1 MCGIVMMGCK
11 YPGAR
16 DVDTFE
22 NLLFADT
29 FRGPHSTGVHSL
41 FQLADKGPIITE
53 TQKKMMDG
61 PEFIASEF
69 WPMVSEKRVPGTTA
83 NTVWVKRPFCMIG
96 HNRWATK
103 GGIND
108 ANAHPFTHGH
118 ITLVHNGTLRNQ
130 ALLPDHQKFEV
141 DSENVAYAMSIWG
154 AEKTIQNL
162 NGAFTLVWHDA
173 NEQTVNIIRNS
184 ERPFHLARTAAGD
197 WFGASEEAM
206 LKWILMRQKTPVTIA
221 ESFECEVGVQYIFDV
236 STGKFLP
243 KENVKHT
250 LPTFR
255 AYSVFQGST
264 TSRSSGW
271 EDDEYDAWWND
282 RSAYHRAPL
291 AANQGPEKAS
301 EALTLAT
308 AADNRRMNQLL
319 WDYGVTQRIGEKIK
333 VTATDFEQYPKGS
346 QFGKME
352 GYLDTKEYAGFRCHG
367 VAKGDYQQFSE
378 YVGVIVQAVVEDGTL
393 YVTVSKPKRLK
404 DGEVVPT
411 TKDYGVGETFKF
423 RVESVDRARYCWT
436 GRAEGGVEVY
446 GDLGNLAMD
455 IGDEWTGKSS
465 VKLDGRHRMSNL
477 KLANPNLKVKEG
489 DTLQFR
495 VTSVNLGLS
504 TFEGIATCGKKVSG
518 TTPPEVFLNIGEV
531 WEGDVKI
538 IYLSGDCRVSD
549 IRKMKTEKTLDDL
562 LQEVIDEVPAEED
575 EVVRTTATGERF
587 TAKKWKDSQ
596 VSDCCACCSP
606 ISFDDIEKAVIMSG
620 YTFCQE
626 CADEE
631 PPFSITKPTPPLAKR
646 DDYFVCTECQQRK
659 HNANRIND
667 KATVCNTCEG
677 RRSRLNRQVLS
688 LPKPKG
694 EDTAIGKTIEFT
706 ITQLAMGPAFW
717 GKTRTGLA
725 VSGVIDKEMVAGVGE
740 IWVGRISSRYV
751 DDSYRLVD
759 VRKRVAGDV
768 IRNIRPTKTLSNG
781 MTINKDLWDAKMCK
795 CKMCNSQIPWDKADL
810 VTLVGGVPVCDDC
823 VQLVV

>member
-1 MCGIVMMGCK
+1 MCGIVLMGCK
-11 YPGAR
+11 YPGSR

-41 FQLADKGPIITE
+41 FQLVDKGPIITE

-83 NTVWVKRPFCMIG
+83 NSVFIKRPFCMIG

-130 ALLPDHQKFEV
+130 SLLPDHQKFEV
-141 DSENVAYAMSIWG
+141 DSENVAYAMSVWG
-154 AEKTIQNL
+154 VDKTIQNL

-206 LKWILMRQKTPVTIA
+206 LKWILLRQKTPVTIS
-221 ESFECEVGVQYIFDV
+221 ESFECEIGVQYIFDV

-243 KENVKHT
+243 KENRKHE

-255 AYSVFQGST
+255 SYSVFQGFTST
-264 TSRSSGW
+264 RSSGW
-271 EDDEYDAWWND
+271 EDDDYDTWWNE
-282 RSAYHRAPL
+282 RTAHHSRTPAPSK
-291 AANQGPEKAS
+291 GEEKAS

-308 AADNRRMNQLL
+308 VADNRRMNQLL

-333 VTATDFEQYPKGS
+333 FSATDFQQYPKNSKYGV
-346 QFGKME
+346 ME
-352 GYLDTKEYAGFRCHG
+352 GYLDTKEYVGTRCHG
-367 VAKGDYQQFSE
+367 VLQSDYQQFGD
-378 YVGVIVQAVVEDGTL
+378 YMGIIVQAVVEEGTM
-393 YVTVSKPKRLK
+393 YVTISKPQRMKE
-404 DGEVVPT
+404 GEAVPS
-411 TKDYGVGETFKF
+411 TKDFNVGEIFQFTIA
-423 RVESVDRARYCWT
+423 SVDRARYCWT
-436 GRAEGGVEVY
+436 GVAEGGVEVY
-446 GDLGNLAMD
+446 GDLGNLSLQ
-455 IGDEWTGKSS
+455 IGDTWEGRSS
-465 VKLDGRHRMSNL
+465 VKLDGRHRMTGLILVNRQAVGSLVEGSN
-477 KLANPNLKVKEG
+477 V
-489 DTLQFR
+489 QFR
-495 VTSVNLGLS
+495 VTNINLGLS
-504 TFEGIATCGKKVSG
+504 TFEGITACNKKISG
-518 TTPPEVFLNIGEV
+518 TTPPEVFLNIGEY
-531 WEGDVKI
+531 WAGEVKFV
-538 IYLSGDCRVSD
+538 YLDGTCRVSN
-549 IRKMKTEKTLDDL
+549 ISKMKAEKSIDAL
-562 LQEVIDEVPAEED
+562 LQEVIDEIPAEDD

-620 YTFCQE
+620 YTFCKE
-626 CADEE
+626 CADDE
-631 PPFSITKPTPPLAKR
+631 PPFDTVKPVTKNN
-646 DDYFVCTECQQRK
+646 DYFECTECKQRK
-659 HNANRIND
+659 HNANRKND
-667 KATVCNTCEG
+667 KTQICNTCEG

-688 LPKPKG
+688 LPKPKV
-694 EDTAIGKTIEFT
+694 EDTAIGKTVEFT

-717 GKTRTGLA
+717 GKTRTGIA
-725 VSGVIDKEMVAGVGE
+725 VSGVIAKEAVAGVGE
-740 IWVGRISSRYV
+740 IWIGRIASKYV
-751 DDSYRLVD
+751 DDSFRLVD
-759 VRKRVAGDV
+759 VHKREASDV
-768 IRNIRPTKTLSNG
+768 VRNIKPIKTLANG
-781 MTINKDLWDAKMCK
+781 MTVNKDLWEAKMSK
-795 CKMCNSQIPWDKADL
+795 CKMCNSQISWDKADL